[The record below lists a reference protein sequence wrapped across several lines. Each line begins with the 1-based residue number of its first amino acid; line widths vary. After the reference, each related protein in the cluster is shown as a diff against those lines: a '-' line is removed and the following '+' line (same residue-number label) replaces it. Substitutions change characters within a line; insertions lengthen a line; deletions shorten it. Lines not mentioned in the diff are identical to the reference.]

1 MKTFNNIII
10 FTKKIYN
17 TFGRVIFTR
26 GRMKN
31 SRYTIVFD
39 TNMLGT
45 FSSGNLKVDDFG
57 DLSISKEVF
66 NGLIK
71 FLQDN
76 KILDNVKLAVPKIVF
91 EELISQQ
98 IVIYNESIK
107 NFNESFNKFKRLL
120 GQDFKFYNTEEY
132 KDYLEQK
139 AKAFAEKYR
148 ITIIDYPE
156 NDILPDLIR
165 RALNKEKPFYK
176 NGKDSGFKDAIIW
189 ESLIKFAKENKKQNY
204 ILFSN
209 DSDLNCEE
217 LKEEFSKRT
226 KCDLEIKNSLGEIK
240 PFLDDIYKMNLN
252 FEYFNRVYNQTF
264 IANLT
269 SLIENHYKYIIL
281 EGRPYNILS
290 ISLGNYIY
298 DMDYNKVNNR
308 YEITIPMTIEH
319 ETFYTPYVILDEL
332 YEYYAEASSS
342 GFVKLIVEEKENKK
356 LLIDICFKDVSL
368 FGNSHLKEVNLDE
381 MVTSYI

>member
-1 MKTFNNIII
+1 
-10 FTKKIYN
+10 
-17 TFGRVIFTR
+17 
-26 GRMKN
+26 
-31 SRYTIVFD
+31 
-39 TNMLGT
+39 
-45 FSSGNLKVDDFG
+45 
-57 DLSISKEVF
+57 
-66 NGLIK
+66 
-71 FLQDN
+71 
-76 KILDNVKLAVPKIVF
+76 
-91 EELISQQ
+91 
-98 IVIYNESIK
+98 
-107 NFNESFNKFKRLL
+107 LL

-165 RALNKEKPFYK
+165 RALNKENPFIK
-176 NGKDSGFKDAIIW
+176 MEKIAVLRMQLSGNLLLNLQK
-189 ESLIKFAKENKKQNY
+189 KNKKQNY

-281 EGRPYNILS
+281 EGFAQNRIKLFQNEKVFIIPA
-290 ISLGNYIY
+290 GTTIY
-298 DMDYNKVNNR
+298 CQ
-308 YEITIPMTIEH
+308 
-319 ETFYTPYVILDEL
+319 
-332 YEYYAEASSS
+332 
-342 GFVKLIVEEKENKK
+342 
-356 LLIDICFKDVSL
+356 LLIGFIQRSI
-368 FGNSHLKEVNLDE
+368 NTP
-381 MVTSYI
+381 TSSTYHAITNFF